1 MKRVVLYIKR
11 FFLFML
17 VYMCFFQMSVLLF
30 SGCSQDKQNVS
41 GQQNVREKKMS
52 ELDRLRKD
60 TKDIINI
67 NFFYCTRI
75 RNVAVKNVDGE
86 IVSYKEDV
94 IKNLKAR
101 LSSFDEYVDK
111 EALVPNIEISKIQYL
126 ITLEYDVDIKEND
139 ILRIEGFL
147 DRRVFRV
154 VEVESYFFGGEKT
167 METCYKKSGKV
178 ELLKVD

>member
-1 MKRVVLYIKR
+1 MKRVVSYIKR
-11 FFLFML
+11 FFIFML

-30 SGCSQDKQNVS
+30 QGCSPDKQNVS
-41 GQQNVREKKMS
+41 GQQNVEEKKMS

-94 IKNLKAR
+94 INNLKAR
-101 LSSFDEYVDK
+101 LSSFDGYVDK
-111 EALVPNIEISKIQYL
+111 SVLVPNIEISKIQYV
-126 ITLEYDVDIKEND
+126 ITVEYDVDIKEND
-139 ILRIEGFL
+139 ILKVDDFFDG
-147 DRRVFRV
+147 RVFRV
-154 VEVESYFFGGEKT
+154 VDVEPYFFGGEKT